1 MYAGY
6 PIMKI
11 ASEAGMNCFDSKK
24 ADKTAQKTIVFDI
37 ISTAWLCF
45 CFDIFNCVIEMR
57 MLFCFFENEYF
68 RNYKLVGSSNERRTI
83 RY

>member
-6 PIMKI
+6 ANMKI

-24 ADKTAQKTIVFDI
+24 ADKTTQKTIIFDI
-37 ISTAWLCF
+37 VSTTWLCF
-45 CFDIFNCVIEMR
+45 CFDIFYCVIEMR
-57 MLFCFFENEYF
+57 TLFCFFENEYF